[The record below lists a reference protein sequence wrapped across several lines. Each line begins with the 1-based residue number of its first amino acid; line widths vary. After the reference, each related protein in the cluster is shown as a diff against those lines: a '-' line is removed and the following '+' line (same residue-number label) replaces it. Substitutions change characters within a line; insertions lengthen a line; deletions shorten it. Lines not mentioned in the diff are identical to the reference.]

1 MDKKEHQR
9 IAKINNRAKLIEL
22 QTLEAFRNRNWAL
35 MESSLTKLFEALK
48 WASNELTTKEMTI
61 IHLKDNL
68 ADCQESLNEME
79 RSWLLAIT
87 KDEKVYQKINKQ
99 LDEIYQKRN

>member
-1 MDKKEHQR
+1 
-9 IAKINNRAKLIEL
+9 
-22 QTLEAFRNRNWAL
+22 
-35 MESSLTKLFEALK
+35 
-48 WASNELTTKEMTI
+48 MTI

-99 LDEIYQKRN
+99 LDEIYQKRI